1 MSNPSRKLLTPTMHV
16 IVWALI
22 FYSPVMFSNAAG
34 KVITLREYL
43 HFVAIP
49 ISHMIVFYINY
60 FIFIDLF
67 LFKRKQGRFLLSNLL
82 LILLVTIALHL
93 WNESFGRGEGPDHM
107 VPPLLFI
114 IIRDTIVFSLTASLS
129 VALKVTSDWYRKE
142 RQQQELEREKS
153 ATELKNLKNQLN
165 PHFLFNTLNNIYS
178 LTATNQQ
185 EAQYAI
191 LSLSKLLRY
200 VLYDN
205 DSAFIPL
212 SKEISFIQ
220 SYIEL
225 MSLRLSDKVKIT
237 VSLPEIQ
244 EGKEIMIAPLL
255 FITLIE
261 NAFKHGVSP
270 GEESVIDISIKM
282 DNENKLICKIINTCF
297 QKNEVSV
304 NSPGIGLENLKK
316 RLALIYPGKYSLM
329 TNKDEKY
336 YISLL
341 IINL

>member
-1 MSNPSRKLLTPTMHV
+1 MSNPSRKWLTPTMHV

-22 FYSPVMFSNAAG
+22 FYSPVMFSSAAG
-34 KVITLREYL
+34 KVITLRAYL

-60 FIFIDLF
+60 FILIDLF

-225 MSLRLSDKVKIT
+225 MSLRLSDKVKVT
-237 VSLPEIQ
+237 VSLPDIQ
-244 EGKEIMIAPLL
+244 EGKEVMIAPLL

-270 GEESVIDISIKM
+270 GEKSAIDISIKM

-304 NSPGIGLENLKK
+304 NCPGIGLENLKK